1 MNMSEPGKRQRAKE
15 AEDLTPRPPCS
26 ACGEP
31 ATTEV
36 SVVSRRLR
44 LERDAGVQSRP
55 YWRPSFHNETDMKT
69 IMCDACVRKNVS
81 IDFTASATMSTKG
94 RV

>member
-1 MNMSEPGKRQRAKE
+1 MPGPGKRQRAKI

-36 SVVSRRLR
+36 SVASRRLQ
-44 LERDAGVQSRP
+44 LERDSGVQSRP
-55 YWRPSFHNETDMKT
+55 YWRATYSNETEIRT

-94 RV
+94 AK

>member
-1 MNMSEPGKRQRAKE
+1 MSVRQKTARTKI

-36 SVVSRRLR
+36 SVASRRLH

-55 YWRPSFHNETDMKT
+55 YWRASFSNETDIRT

-94 RV
+94 VK